1 MPHEPE
7 EKGDDSNTNTT
18 PPRADEQSA
27 DKKAPE
33 QGKESDFD
41 AEVASQ
47 ADQITIKDPVSKLDT
62 EGIRLETPT
71 RWRARAIT
79 RDPSGVGH
87 IREGEKFLTLS
98 EFARMR
104 RAEKARMQAALKEGA
119 SQPGDSGRAGGAS
132 ANHSGSESSKAG
144 PGAGDSETSADT
156 GDDEDWHDEDDEDEE
171 EQVFEY
177 TRELCMVV
185 NGVLLCR
192 HGVFGRIMAN
202 GSHRT
207 FPAAFWAY
215 VSPEEVS
222 SIRAKELRERKC
234 VIPGKPLLEAFAA
247 RARRVYS
254 RFVDLNDDEFGL
266 NPVLIT
272 GPKGSYKSTFL
283 AWLAARIGGKV
294 LQFKEGNLHAQGND
308 AFKLVSAL
316 RAAHLTGVPLW
327 IDSLRQLVDGEGTAT
342 FGGIRSALATDVA
355 ALNAACANWG
365 ATLVPPDAR
374 SAEGIADAAE
384 AGSQLQISLMG
395 GESVTD
401 STLAERNAHVSI
413 QLTIRGR
420 AAQSR
425 RSAEA
430 PIIATWRDW
439 VNSRAAEGLPPV
451 TTWPQEWRDA
461 HSRVRRSIRS
471 ELGIPS
477 VAGSQFA
484 ANYSKFYPPTLTSD
498 NLADMALLE
507 KLANSHGTGCF
518 SASLYLQEND

>member
-1 MPHEPE
+1 MPLEPE
-7 EKGDDSNTNTT
+7 EKDGDPKTN
-18 PPRADEQSA
+18 PVDHKVGEH
-27 DKKAPE
+27 
-33 QGKESDFD
+33 GKESDFD
-41 AEVASQ
+41 AEVASGQ
-47 ADQITIKDPVSKLDT
+47 DQITIKDPVSKLDT

-71 RWRARAIT
+71 RWRARSIT
-79 RDPSGVGH
+79 RDQSGVGH
-87 IREGEKFLTLS
+87 VREGEKFLTLS

-104 RAEKARMQAALKEGA
+104 RAEKARIQAELKGGTGAGQADDGQGGQPPAQSGNGPPDSPPSEKEG
-119 SQPGDSGRAGGAS
+119 
-132 ANHSGSESSKAG
+132 
-144 PGAGDSETSADT
+144 ETSSDAD
-156 GDDEDWHDEDDEDEE
+156 DFEDPRDDEE
-171 EQVFEY
+171 EEPVFEY
-177 TRELCMVV
+177 TRELCMIV

-192 HGVFGRIMAN
+192 HGVFGRIMSN

-215 VSPEEVS
+215 VAPEEVS
-222 SIRAKELRERKC
+222 GMRAKELRERKC
-234 VIPGKPLLEAFAA
+234 VIPGKPLLDAFAA

-254 RFVDLNDDEFGL
+254 RFLDVGDDEFGL

-308 AFKLVSAL
+308 AFRLVSAL

-384 AGSQLQISLMG
+384 AGSQLQISLIG
-395 GESVTD
+395 GELVTD
-401 STLAERNAHVSI
+401 TAQAEQNAHVTI

-425 RSAEA
+425 KSAEA
-430 PIIATWRDW
+430 PIIVTWRDW
-439 VNSRAAEGLPPV
+439 INSRAAEGLPPV
-451 TTWPQEWRDA
+451 STWPQEWRDA

-477 VAGSQFA
+477 TGGSSFSSR
-484 ANYSKFYPPTLTSD
+484 YSTLYPPTLTSD

-507 KLANSHGTGCF
+507 KLANTRGTGCF
-518 SASLYLQEND
+518 SASLYVQENE